1 MFPLIG
7 ALIGAA
13 SGAAQRQAD
22 IKRQERTANAAADAQ
37 AVSWAKRGQQFI
49 PDVQYAKGSMLGN
62 VLGGGLG
69 GMAQGA
75 SIGSAMNAPEQ
86 GFDWLKNSSNPYA
99 KATQGGFL
107 GSDSL
112 GDIEYS
118 PEKAKGYL
126 GGKGPF

>member
-69 GMAQGA
+69 GMAQG
-75 SIGSAMNAPEQ
+75 NALEKA
-86 GFDWLKNSSNPYA
+86 GAFDWLQGAPEAPKFDGVGATDAELPGSTSA
-99 KATQGGFL
+99 K
-107 GSDSL
+107 SL
-112 GDIEYS
+112 Y
-118 PEKAKGYL
+118 PQM
-126 GGKGPF
+126 FR